1 MAHKAYPALLAGWRR
16 GPTTVTEVDRVTEIV
31 ERAREWVRQDER
43 VLGAFI
49 YGSAA
54 RGDVT
59 PLSDVD
65 LIVVA
70 HRGRRE
76 EIWAERDQ
84 ISRTLLGAAVVDAHE
99 VPHQRPFRWQA
110 LTADLRKLDLALD
123 EGAIEM
129 WPGLAGDVTWLLDRG
144 DLQQQRVDWIACHE
158 PAAYDVAGADDQ
170 TWGLLWWLAGALLH
184 GRVVLVH
191 RSIPD
196 LIGNRILPVTGRPWY
211 GLGSAEEDASVI
223 ERLEDALPH
232 SLRRAELARSL
243 RETALLYVE
252 LVADWATRTGATP
265 PSSALAPAVLDAL
278 AKLVT
283 GNGERI
289 ES

>member
-1 MAHKAYPALLAGWRR
+1 
-16 GPTTVTEVDRVTEIV
+16 VDRVREIV
-31 ERAREWVRQDER
+31 ERAREWAHQDER
-43 VLGAFI
+43 VLGAFVH
-49 YGSAA
+49 GSAA

-70 HRGRRE
+70 RPGRRE

-84 ISRTLLGAAVVDAHE
+84 IGRTLLGAAVAAAHE

-110 LTADLRKLDLALD
+110 RTADLRMLDLALD
-123 EGAIEM
+123 EGAIDM
-129 WPGLAGDVTWLLDRG
+129 WPGLAGDMTCLLDRG
-144 DLQQQRVDWIACHE
+144 DLQQQRMSWVAGYE
-158 PAAYDVAGADDQ
+158 PPVYDVAGADDQ
-170 TWGLLWWLAGALLH
+170 TWGILSWLAGALLH
-184 GRVVLVH
+184 GRVLLVH
-191 RSIPD
+191 RGITD
-196 LIGNRILPVTGRPWY
+196 LIGNRIVPVSGRPGY
-211 GLGSAEEDASVI
+211 GLGSAGEDAALT

-243 RETALLYVE
+243 LQTAQLYRD
-252 LVADWATRTGATP
+252 LVAGWATRTGVTP
-265 PSSALAPAVLDAL
+265 PSSPLAPAVLDAL
-278 AKLVT
+278 NKLVT

>member
-1 MAHKAYPALLAGWRR
+1 VGHVLQ
-16 GPTTVTEVDRVTEIV
+16 IV
-31 ERAREWVRQDER
+31 ERAREWVHQDER
-43 VLGAFI
+43 VLGAFVH
-49 YGSAA
+49 GSAA

-70 HRGRRE
+70 RPGHRE

-84 ISRTLLGAAVVDAHE
+84 ISRTLLGAAVVEAHE
-99 VPHQRPFRWQA
+99 VRHQRPFRWQA

-129 WPGLAGDVTWLLDRG
+129 WPGLAGDMTCLLDRG
-144 DLQQQRVDWIACHE
+144 SLQQQRTGWVAAYE
-158 PAAYDVAGADDQ
+158 PPAYDVAGADDQ

-184 GRVVLVH
+184 GRVLLVH
-191 RSIPD
+191 RGITD
-196 LIGNRILPVTGRPWY
+196 VIGYRIVPVSGRPGY
-211 GLGSAEEDASVI
+211 GLGSADEDAGLI
-223 ERLEDALPH
+223 EQLDDALPH

-243 RETALLYVE
+243 RQTAELYRDLL
-252 LVADWATRTGATP
+252 AGWAARTGATP
-265 PSSALAPAVLDAL
+265 PSSPLAPAVLDAL
-278 AKLVT
+278 NKLVT

-289 ES
+289 GP

>member
-1 MAHKAYPALLAGWRR
+1 
-16 GPTTVTEVDRVTEIV
+16 VDRVLEIV
-31 ERAREWVRQDER
+31 ERAREWVHRDER
-43 VLGAFI
+43 VLGAFVH
-49 YGSAA
+49 GSAA

-70 HRGRRE
+70 RPGRRE

-84 ISRTLLGAAVVDAHE
+84 IGRTLLGAAVAAAHE

-110 LTADLRKLDLALD
+110 RTADLRMLDLALD
-123 EGAIEM
+123 EGAIDM
-129 WPGLAGDVTWLLDRG
+129 WPGLAGDMTCLLDRG
-144 DLQQQRVDWIACHE
+144 DLQQQRMGWVAGYE
-158 PAAYDVAGADDQ
+158 PPVYDVAGADDQ
-170 TWGLLWWLAGALLH
+170 TWGILSWLAGALLH
-184 GRVVLVH
+184 GRVLLVH
-191 RSIPD
+191 RGITD
-196 LIGNRILPVTGRPWY
+196 LIGNRIVPVSGRPGY
-211 GLGSAEEDASVI
+211 GLGSAGEDAALT

-243 RETALLYVE
+243 LQTAQLYRD
-252 LVADWATRTGATP
+252 LVAGWATRTGGTP
-265 PSSALAPAVLDAL
+265 PSSPLAPAVLDAL
-278 AKLVT
+278 NKLVT

>member
-1 MAHKAYPALLAGWRR
+1 M
-16 GPTTVTEVDRVTEIV
+16 
-31 ERAREWVRQDER
+31 
-43 VLGAFI
+43 LGAFVH
-49 YGSAA
+49 GSAA

-70 HRGRRE
+70 YPGRRE

-84 ISRTLLGAAVVDAHE
+84 ISRTLLSAAVAEAHD

-110 LTADLRKLDLALD
+110 RTADLRMLDLALD
-123 EGAIEM
+123 EGALDM
-129 WPGLAGDVTWLLDRG
+129 WPGLVGDMTCLLDRG
-144 DLQQQRVDWIACHE
+144 DLQQQRMGWVAGHE
-158 PAAYDVAGADDQ
+158 PPVYDVAGADDQ
-170 TWGLLWWLAGALLH
+170 TWGLLSWLAGAPLH
-184 GRVVLVH
+184 GRVLLVH
-191 RSIPD
+191 RGITD
-196 LIGNRILPVTGRPWY
+196 LIGYRIIPVSGRPGY
-211 GLGSAEEDASVI
+211 GLGSAEEDAAFV

-243 RETALLYVE
+243 RQTAQLYRD
-252 LVADWATRTGATP
+252 LVAGWATRTGTTP
-265 PSSALAPAVLDAL
+265 PSSPLAPAVLDAL
-278 AKLVT
+278 NKLVT

>member
-1 MAHKAYPALLAGWRR
+1 VHRTGISGRIHYGNGM
-16 GPTTVTEVDRVTEIV
+16 DRVLEIV
-31 ERAREWVRQDER
+31 ERAREWVHRDER
-43 VLGAFI
+43 VLGAFVH
-49 YGSAA
+49 GSTA

-70 HRGRRE
+70 YPGRRE

-84 ISRTLLGAAVVDAHE
+84 ISRTLLGAAVVAAHE

-110 LTADLRKLDLALD
+110 RTADLRMLDLALD
-123 EGAIEM
+123 EGAIDM
-129 WPGLAGDVTWLLDRG
+129 WPGLAGDMTCLLDRG
-144 DLQQQRVDWIACHE
+144 DLQQQRMRWIAGYE
-158 PAAYDVAGADDQ
+158 PPGYDVAGADDQ
-170 TWGLLWWLAGALLH
+170 TWALLSWLAGALLH

-191 RSIPD
+191 RGITD
-196 LIGNRILPVTGRPWY
+196 LIGYRIVPVSGRPGY
-211 GLGSAEEDASVI
+211 GLGSAEEDAALI
-223 ERLEDALPH
+223 ERIEDALPH

-243 RETALLYVE
+243 QQTAQLYRD
-252 LVADWATRTGATP
+252 LVAGWATRTGDTP
-265 PSSALAPAVLDAL
+265 PSSPLAPAVLDAL
-278 AKLVT
+278 NKLVT